1 MRSTTRRSRLI
12 LVAALSLAALGS
24 LVTGAGPRPVAAQQ
38 SPDCEQPDV
47 VACIP
52 TAGNPQPQPSGAVG
66 APALGAPAVAAPAAA
81 AAAAPPAAVV
91 PPCPP
96 QPWQGPYPPGA
107 PAVGDGSAVAQ
118 PYPYPYPYPC
128 LNDIYATINRANLAY
143 ARAMRSLDSSQ
154 LRAYW
159 GQDALQQLLDQIRSL
174 RASDSYR
181 VLQLASIQVIEQ
193 SIGSNYAWVH
203 TNEHWIWATYSGG
216 YQYEGADAWYDNQYY
231 LYRQGGRW
239 VIGTDI
245 VR

>member
-24 LVTGAGPRPVAAQQ
+24 LVTGAGPRPAAAQQ

-66 APALGAPAVAAPAAA
+66 APSVTAPAAA
-81 AAAAPPAAVV
+81 AAATAAAPAAVV
-91 PPCPP
+91 PPCQP
-96 QPWQGPYPPGA
+96 QPWQGPYPPSA
-107 PAVGDGSAVAQ
+107 PAVGDGGAVAQ
-118 PYPYPYPYPC
+118 PYPYPCP
-128 LNDIYATINRANLAY
+128 NDIYATINRANLAY

-154 LRAYW
+154 LRTYW
-159 GQDALQQLLDQIRSL
+159 GQDALQELLDQIRSL
-174 RASDSYR
+174 RAADSYR
-181 VLQLASIQVIEQ
+181 VLRLASIQVIEQ
-193 SIGSNYAWVH
+193 SIGANYAWVH
-203 TNEHWIWATYSGG
+203 TTEHWIWATYFGG

-239 VIGTDI
+239 IIGTDI